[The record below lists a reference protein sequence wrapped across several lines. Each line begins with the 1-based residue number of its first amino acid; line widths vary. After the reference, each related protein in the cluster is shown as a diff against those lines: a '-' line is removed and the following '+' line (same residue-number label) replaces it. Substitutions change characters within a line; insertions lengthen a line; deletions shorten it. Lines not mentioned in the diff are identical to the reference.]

1 LNALVNLGVTVGMAL
16 LVAAGAGA
24 CTSDD
29 DPAPPAARPSQ
40 LASRPASC
48 TPTPILGDR
57 LEGGSDDGT
66 SVAALLERKEGG
78 PLRAGEEVKIVV
90 RMTGAGGL
98 QVSAFRPDGSPA
110 AIDWG
115 PEAHTS
121 SNFNRPGS
129 EWGFGVTFAE
139 PGCWTIA
146 LSRAETGSGYL
157 QLEVF

>member
-1 LNALVNLGVTVGMAL
+1 MNLRVTVAMAL
-16 LVAAGAGA
+16 LLAAGAGA
-24 CTSDD
+24 CTSEDQ
-29 DPAPPAARPSQ
+29 PAPPATRSSQ
-40 LASRPASC
+40 PASPASC
-48 TPTPILGDR
+48 APMPIIGDH

-90 RMTGAGGL
+90 RMTGAGDL
-98 QVSAFRPDGSPA
+98 QVSATRPDGSPA

-121 SNFNRPGS
+121 SNFSRPGS

-146 LSRAETGSGYL
+146 LSRAEAGSGYL
-157 QLEVF
+157 QLEVA

>member
-1 LNALVNLGVTVGMAL
+1 MAL
-16 LVAAGAGA
+16 ILAAVASA

-29 DPAPPAARPSQ
+29 DAAPPATRPSQ
-40 LASRPASC
+40 LASPPPSC
-48 TPTPILGDR
+48 TPTPILGDH

-66 SVAALLERKEGG
+66 SVAALLERKTGG

-98 QVSAFRPDGSPA
+98 QVSAFGPDGSPA

-115 PEAHTS
+115 PEPHTA
-121 SNFNRPGS
+121 SNFTRPGS

-139 PGCWTIA
+139 AGCWTIA
-146 LSRAETGSGYL
+146 LSRAEAGSGYL
-157 QLEVF
+157 QLEVV